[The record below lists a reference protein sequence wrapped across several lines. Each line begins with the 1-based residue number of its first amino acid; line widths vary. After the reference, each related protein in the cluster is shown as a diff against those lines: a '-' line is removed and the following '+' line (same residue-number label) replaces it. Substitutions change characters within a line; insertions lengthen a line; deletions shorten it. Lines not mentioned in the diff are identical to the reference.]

1 MQIGS
6 PLRPGAVFWIAVVLL
21 CLLVVSPAAGA
32 VWESPVDTF
41 SKILYGGKIPSNWG
55 GVQGHSPVALDD
67 GTVLVVTTSPQRTS
81 WVSLSPMDSAYRF
94 DPRGVELY
102 KGNSSKESYLEQSYH
117 AFSGWD
123 LVVSGWVSSWYT
135 YSDPYSPRGISIADG
150 SYVFIDTIP
159 YARAYMWSSDYA
171 GGGDWYGYQPKNGN
185 SWWANIAPS
194 GALISSKSHT
204 GFVLRDIYER
214 ADGTFLAVAQK
225 DISTQNPCAA
235 GMVLSLSST
244 GEVISSRILYP
255 GEYVGSD
262 LYRLSPVPG
271 TGGQEFWVIGYRYK
285 DSAINAELIPLVLR
299 IDSEGNTLSEYIY
312 ESIGSLPK
320 EPPSF
325 HYQVHPAVADFP
337 RTAVPQI
344 RSTDDGGAVWTYTT
358 VAPEGNIQSV
368 LIKITPAGVIEWS
381 KSYPAVYEGGNCQI
395 AGVCPRGGGY
405 LLLLKDGTY
414 FRVAQTDSSGTI
426 LSDVAWGTDSGGVT
440 VPYDLAVRGDAYIV
454 SGGVSRPDLG
464 SQGFVVVGESTDE
477 ARVDGPRPKV
487 SFSATPVSGAVPLT
501 VSFTD
506 TSTPSASWVVAP
518 LKVFNSTTQILAW
531 HWDFGDGNTS
541 TDQNPT
547 HTYTE
552 PGLYTVT
559 LTVTNAYGST
569 TLTREDLI
577 AVAVNGPIYVAT
589 YADLCKVGTGVDG
602 WTLDA
607 DYIQIADI
615 QCPGEEDFPIIG
627 RDEIFK
633 GSYDGGN
640 HTIRGLSITSS
651 DYSVGMF
658 SSIGGGATLK
668 NIKLDNC
675 NVSGIDNVGGLS
687 GFSYGATVTNC
698 GITGLVQGEDTIG
711 GLIGLAVADPLYIS
725 NCIAEINVSGSRNLG
740 GIVGQLNAQNSLID
754 NCSVTGSIEGTG
766 ACIGGITGSHYSGCL
781 IRNCTASE
789 VIIIGY
795 SGAIGG
801 ISGEAYGGITDGCYV
816 SGTIRGEGT
825 ASAGGLI
832 GFNAQNAYVKNSTTS
847 VTVTGGGI
855 VGGLIGQNSG
865 GPVDNCHV
873 SGSVATSGN
882 YDPAGGLVGYSN
894 AGASNCTASGSVAG
908 NGGPIGGLIGG
919 AYEGTYFQCSA
930 SGAVTN
936 MGEGPTGGLF
946 GQLRGSATECYATGP
961 VTGVS
966 FCGGFVGGCWGG
978 SITDCYA
985 TGSVT
990 ADGGHHI
997 GGFAGEGSQ
1006 SIVNCYSTGLVTATN
1021 VPDDL
1026 IEYLG
1031 GFSGGGD
1038 VPSSCFW
1045 NTETSGQ
1052 AASTGGAVG
1061 KTTAEMKTI
1070 ATFAGWNIATP
1081 AEYTDEVWFIV
1092 EGEDYPRL
1100 AWQGLPAPEEPTPTA
1115 TSGTLPGP
1123 LPVRFVV
1130 QTYAGQP
1137 LANITVTATPLEST
1151 GPWAWLYD
1159 LFGISGDADLNGT
1172 VLAGTTDT
1180 GGGIVF
1186 SLIQT
1191 VKYRVTVT
1199 DASRG
1204 IDTSITLYPQEDA
1217 VVISVWPQEPVGSAG
1232 DFTLYAEEEAAGTRV
1247 GVRYATVD
1255 LVRVTFTVTTEAGEI
1270 VHQGTSVAQGDDLS
1284 YLLDGEPGEVYL
1296 YGYVAELKTGEV
1308 VRQDQ
1313 YIRFAP
1319 ESRPWIDLAPWIPLA
1334 AYHWASVFILVGFA
1348 MTFVRGEIRGALLTI
1363 PILSG
1368 ILWLIGWLQ
1377 VPWLLIGAVLVIGV
1391 LVYMRMGES
1400 DLGF

>member
-1 MQIGS
+1 VIGWGRNNYGQCDI
-6 PLRPGAVFWIAVVLL
+6 PEGLVAVQV
-21 CLLVVSPAAGA
+21 
-32 VWESPVDTF
+32 
-41 SKILYGGKIPSNWG
+41 
-55 GVQGHSPVALDD
+55 
-67 GTVLVVTTSPQRTS
+67 
-81 WVSLSPMDSAYRF
+81 
-94 DPRGVELY
+94 
-102 KGNSSKESYLEQSYH
+102 
-117 AFSGWD
+117 
-123 LVVSGWVSSWYT
+123 
-135 YSDPYSPRGISIADG
+135 
-150 SYVFIDTIP
+150 
-159 YARAYMWSSDYA
+159 A
-171 GGGDWYGYQPKNGN
+171 GGGWH
-185 SWWANIAPS
+185 SLAIADTLPPAAS
-194 GALISSKSHT
+194 FTATPL
-204 GFVLRDIYER
+204 
-214 ADGTFLAVAQK
+214 AGTAPLAVQ
-225 DISTQNPCAA
+225 
-235 GMVLSLSST
+235 
-244 GEVISSRILYP
+244 
-255 GEYVGSD
+255 
-262 LYRLSPVPG
+262 
-271 TGGQEFWVIGYRYK
+271 
-285 DSAINAELIPLVLR
+285 
-299 IDSEGNTLSEYIY
+299 
-312 ESIGSLPK
+312 
-320 EPPSF
+320 
-325 HYQVHPAVADFP
+325 
-337 RTAVPQI
+337 
-344 RSTDDGGAVWTYTT
+344 
-358 VAPEGNIQSV
+358 
-368 LIKITPAGVIEWS
+368 
-381 KSYPAVYEGGNCQI
+381 
-395 AGVCPRGGGY
+395 
-405 LLLLKDGTY
+405 
-414 FRVAQTDSSGTI
+414 
-426 LSDVAWGTDSGGVT
+426 
-440 VPYDLAVRGDAYIV
+440 
-454 SGGVSRPDLG
+454 
-464 SQGFVVVGESTDE
+464 
-477 ARVDGPRPKV
+477 
-487 SFSATPVSGAVPLT
+487 
-501 VSFTD
+501 FTD
-506 TSTPSASWVVAP
+506 TSTEDP
-518 LKVFNSTTQILAW
+518 TAW
-531 HWDFGDGNTS
+531 AWDFGDGETS
-541 TDQNPT
+541 TQQNPQ
-547 HTYTE
+547 HTYAE
-552 PGLYTVT
+552 PGTYTVT
-559 LTVTNAYGST
+559 LTATNAYGSDT
-569 TLTREDLI
+569 KTMTDLI
-577 AVAVNGPIYVAT
+577 TVYESGPYYIRT
-589 YADLCKVGTGVDG
+589 YDDLCKVGTGVDG

-607 DYIQIADI
+607 DYIQTADI
-615 QCPGEEDFPIIG
+615 QCPAEEDFPIIG

-725 NCIAEINVSGSRNLG
+725 NCIAEINVSGSGNLG
-740 GIVGQLNAQNSLID
+740 GIVGELNAQNSLID

-766 ACIGGITGSHYSGCL
+766 GGIGGITGLHYSGCL

-795 SGAIGG
+795 SRYIGG
-801 ISGEAYGGITDGCYV
+801 ISGEAYGGSTDGCYV

-832 GFNAQNAYVKNSTTS
+832 GFNDQNGYVKNSTTS
-847 VTVTGGGI
+847 VTVTGAGE
-855 VGGLIGQNSG
+855 VGGLIGENYGS
-865 GPVDNCHV
+865 PIDNCHV
-873 SGSVATSGN
+873 SGSVATSGD
-882 YDPAGGLVGYSN
+882 YVTT
-894 AGASNCTASGSVAG
+894 C
-908 NGGPIGGLIGG
+908 GGLIGG
-919 AYEGTYFQCSA
+919 AYLGTCNYSQCSA
-930 SGAVTN
+930 SVAVTN
-936 MGEGPTGGLF
+936 MGGGPTGGLF
-946 GQLRGSATECYATGP
+946 GQLHGSATECYATGPVTNMGVGMGEGPTGGLIGQLHGSATECYATGP

-1061 KTTAEMKTI
+1061 KTTAEMKTL

-1081 AEYTDEVWFIV
+1081 ATYTGEVWYIV

-1130 QTYAGQP
+1130 QSYTGQP

-1172 VLAGTTDT
+1172 ALAGTTDT

-1247 GVRYATVD
+1247 GVRYATAD
-1255 LVRVTFTVTTEAGEI
+1255 LVRVTFTVTTEARG
-1270 VHQGTSVAQGDDLS
+1270 VVYTAVSAAQGDDLS
-1284 YLLDGEPGEVYL
+1284 YLLDGEPGEVFL

-1368 ILWLIGWLQ
+1368 VLWLIGWLQ